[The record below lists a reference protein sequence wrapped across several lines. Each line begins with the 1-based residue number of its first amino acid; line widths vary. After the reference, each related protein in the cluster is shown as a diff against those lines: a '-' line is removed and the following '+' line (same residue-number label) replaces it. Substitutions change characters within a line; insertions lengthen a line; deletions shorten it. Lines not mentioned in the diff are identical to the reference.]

1 MTDMDKTY
9 NFALQLDKDLC
20 TGCGVCAEGCT
31 FGAIKMGDWPEVD
44 PYACR
49 LCGTCVSE
57 CPAGAWSIAGEKERH
72 VTADAVGI
80 FVLAETSHG
89 RLAPVTLELL
99 GKAAELSVKSG
110 QQVEAILVG
119 NGVDELADELVAYG
133 AARVHLLESEAL
145 SSYIEEN
152 YAAAVADVVRTL
164 RPAVLLVGATVKG
177 RGLSARLASMLHTGL
192 TADCTDLDID
202 TESGLLQQVRPAF
215 GGNLMATIVTPGH
228 RPQMA
233 SVHPGVM
240 KAIGRDGNRRGE
252 IVRHDLPA
260 FKPDARIR
268 LLGETVKA
276 VSGNTLADSRIVV
289 GIGRGVKSR
298 EAVNAIT
305 DWARTVGAAVAG
317 SRAAVECGL
326 IDASRQV
333 GQTGQTISPDLY
345 IAIGISGQIQHT
357 AAITGAKKVIA
368 VNPDRNAPIFSVAD
382 YGWVATAEE
391 ALPVLTNIRI

>member
-1 MTDMDKTY
+1 MDKTY

-31 FGAIKMGDWPEVD
+31 FGAITMGDWPEVD

-57 CPAGAWSIAGEKERH
+57 CPVGAWSMADGQDVHEA
-72 VTADAVGI
+72 ADASGI
-80 FVLAETSHG
+80 FVLAETAHG
-89 RLAPVTLELL
+89 GIAPVTFELL
-99 GKAAELSVKSG
+99 GKAAELSAKSG
-110 QQVEAILVG
+110 QQVEAILAG
-119 NGVDELADELVAYG
+119 YGVAPLADELIAYG
-133 AARVHLLESEAL
+133 AGRVHLLESEAL

-152 YAAAVADVVRTL
+152 YATAVADVVRSL
-164 RPAVLLVGATVKG
+164 RPAILLVGATVKG

-202 TESGLLQQVRPAF
+202 TETGLLRQIRPAF
-215 GGNLMATIVTPGH
+215 GGNLMATIVTPDH

-240 KAIGRDGNRRGE
+240 KAPARDGSRSGE
-252 IVRHDLPA
+252 TVRHDISTMRQ
-260 FKPDARIR
+260 DERIS

-276 VSGNTLADSRIVV
+276 VCGNNLADSRIVV
-289 GIGRGVKSR
+289 GIGRGVKSH
-298 EAVNAIT
+298 ETVDAISI
-305 DWARTVGAAVAG
+305 WAESVGAAVAG

-326 IDASRQV
+326 VDASRQV

-345 IAIGISGQIQHT
+345 IAVGISGQIQHT
-357 AAITGAKKVIA
+357 AAITGAKKIIA
-368 VNPDRNAPIFSVAD
+368 VNPDRNAPIFSMAD

-391 ALPVLTNIRI
+391 ALPVLTNIRF

>member
-1 MTDMDKTY
+1 MDKTY

-49 LCGTCVSE
+49 LCGTCVSG
-57 CPAGAWSIAGEKERH
+57 CLVGAWSIADEPKAE
-72 VTADAVGI
+72 TADGDGGI
-80 FVLAETSHG
+80 FVLAETAHG
-89 RLAPVTLELL
+89 RIAPVTFELL
-99 GKAAELSVKSG
+99 GKATALAAKSG
-110 QQVEAILVG
+110 RTVEAILAG
-119 NGVDELADELVAYG
+119 NGVAQLADELTAYG
-133 AARVHLLESEAL
+133 AERVHLLESDAL
-145 SSYIEEN
+145 SAYIEEN
-152 YAAAVADVVRTL
+152 YAAAVAGVVRNL
-164 RPAVLLVGATVKG
+164 RPAILLVGATVKG

-192 TADCTDLDID
+192 TADCTELDID
-202 TESGLLQQVRPAF
+202 TETGLLHQIRPAF

-240 KAIGRDGNRRGE
+240 KATERDASRRGE
-252 IVRHDLPA
+252 IVRHDLSA
-260 FKPDARIR
+260 FKPDSRIS
-268 LLGETVKA
+268 LMCEAVKA
-276 VSGNTLADSRIVV
+276 VCGNTLADSRIVV

-298 EAVNAIT
+298 EAVDAVT
-305 DWARTVGAAVAG
+305 VWAKKVGAAVAG

-326 IDASRQV
+326 VDASQQV

-357 AAITGAKKVIA
+357 AAITGAKKIIA

-391 ALPVLTNIRI
+391 ALPVLTDISF